1 MGRPSHVRTAIEEIL
16 DGSERHA
23 WSIEDVGAA
32 LARDGVRADSSSVFR
47 GLVRLSDEGKISRVE
62 LGDGKLRF
70 EASRPH
76 HEHIECE
83 SCGDVAAVPGCL
95 VDELVPQVE
104 RQTGFAVRAHRLLF
118 SGVCITCAGG
128 SA

>member
-16 DGSERHA
+16 TGSERHA

-32 LARDGVRADSSSVFR
+32 LARRGVPADPSSIFR
-47 GLVRLSDEGKISRVE
+47 GLARLSDAGKVSRVE

-76 HEHIECE
+76 HEHIECQ
-83 SCGDVAAVPGCL
+83 SCGAVAAVPGCL
-95 VDELVPQVE
+95 VEELVPQVE

-118 SGVCITCAGG
+118 SGLCGG
-128 SA
+128 CMEGTA